1 MCNETGYMGRFASF
15 STGFFLFFR
24 GLQWEKV
31 GNFFFSVFFFIFTTT
46 HVTPRQTGGEGGG
59 W

>member
-1 MCNETGYMGRFASF
+1 MKLDIWGDLPAFQL
-15 STGFFLFFR
+15 GFFYFFR

-31 GNFFFSVFFFIFTTT
+31 GNFFLAFFFFIFTTT